1 MPADDGGSRLGVGIG
16 SDGHETG
23 LLMFLLLQIIIP
35 KTATAKEEEEEEV
48 VKNVFV
54 ACIAEKMEK

>member
-1 MPADDGGSRLGVGIG
+1 MPADDGGGRLGVGIG

-35 KTATAKEEEEEEV
+35 KTATEKEEEEV